1 MVNIFQD
8 FTTTLVVVGVLLAVG
23 IIFEK
28 QFLGLEDRFDAW
40 VEKKKNNRN
49 G

>member
-1 MVNIFQD
+1 MVETFQD
-8 FTTTLVVVGVLLAVG
+8 FTTTLIVVGGLLAIG

-28 QFLGLEDRFDAW
+28 QLIALEDRFDAW
-40 VEKKKNNRN
+40 IEKKKNNRN